1 MRDFSKYLLEN
12 IKIRFPIDD
21 IVVLLQILV
30 VENIRKSGLD
40 LPFFGINELD
50 KLLDIF
56 GNDKKCGKETYSK
69 ITDPVETRIEWR
81 FFKRLVNNN
90 YLECN
95 KQFWNYILK
104 DSFFSMNYPN
114 IKKLAYIAHVL
125 PMSRAI

>member
-56 GNDKKCGKETYSK
+56 GNDKKCGKKLIQRSS
-69 ITDPVETRIEWR
+69 I
-81 FFKRLVNNN
+81 L
-90 YLECN
+90 L
-95 KQFWNYILK
+95 KQE
-104 DSFFSMNYPN
+104 
-114 IKKLAYIAHVL
+114 
-125 PMSRAI
+125 